1 MITIVYF
8 GIAGLLLCLEW
19 TISGRRLWG
28 YLAAGLTFGLYNEIC
43 FEFCWDYSP
52 MLKPMIWRDV
62 PLLIILGWGLITGLS
77 LSISDRMA
85 RWLKLKNPWPRKLL
99 DVLLFFFVGYPNE
112 LLMSKLGYWK
122 YNFPLLAVPWAQ
134 IFGYVFVGILVSFAG
149 RGFQAMLD
157 DGMKRKSRP

>member
-1 MITIVYF
+1 MITVVYF
-8 GIAGLLLCLEW
+8 GIAGLLLCLARA
-19 TISGRRLWG
+19 IGGRWFWG
-28 YLAAGLTFGLYNEIC
+28 YLAGGLAFGLYNEIC

-52 MLKPMIWRDV
+52 ILKPMIWRDV
-62 PLLIILGWGLITGLS
+62 PLLIVFGWGLIANIS

-85 RWLKLKNPWPRKLL
+85 GWLKLKNPWPLKLL
-99 DVLLFFFVGYPNE
+99 DVLFFFCVGYPNE

-157 DGMKRKSRP
+157 YGMKRKSLP